1 MNRSWFYLTL
11 WRGTPPEFTNEF
23 DAQIQTSD
31 SALVQ
36 IKTMD
41 AAQSSIG
48 TLASFAAQIKNR
60 EAFNAEIN
68 MATEVTWYVN

>member
-36 IKTMD
+36 IKAMD